1 MSTQEKPKLL
11 KIFVYA
17 VDGIGHLNA
26 CVGVAQALAQ
36 RGHSITF
43 LVNEGFKGQF
53 EKYGFI
59 EILLKKSAPPTKD
72 GEAPAK
78 PENPVKEM
86 ANMLI
91 KMNILG
97 PKSPLEKMREHL
109 ETDPEMFKE
118 LHKSMPELNVQIE
131 KAIEEGQPDVFI
143 VDSFV
148 IPTAVLKASCPWIF
162 LCSAQPLTVFPSK
175 GKLPPYGNG

>member
-1 MSTQEKPKLL
+1 M
-11 KIFVYA
+11 
-17 VDGIGHLNA
+17 
-26 CVGVAQALAQ
+26 AQALAQ

-43 LVNEGFKGQF
+43 LVNEGFEGQF
-53 EKYGFI
+53 EKYGFT
-59 EILLKKSAPPTKD
+59 EILLEKSAPPTKD

-78 PENPVKEM
+78 PENPIKEM
-86 ANMLI
+86 AKNLI
-91 KMNILG
+91 KYNVLG

-109 ETDPEMFKE
+109 ETNFNMFKE
-118 LHKSMPELNVQIE
+118 SMPKLNVQIE

-175 GKLPPYGNG
+175 GKLPPFGIGK